1 VIAGV
6 ADTAAG
12 VAVPTLW
19 RNGTAT
25 DLTTRGRSA
34 ADRIVDLNTA
44 GEMVANRGDVA
55 VLIRPVA

>member
-1 VIAGV
+1 
-6 ADTAAG
+6 

-19 RNGTAT
+19 RNGTVT
-25 DLTTRGRSA
+25 DLTTRGLSA

-44 GEMVANRGDVA
+44 GEMVANRGDGA